1 MGGISMRE
9 TYSDRNGEVSPN
21 VKKGLKHEQDITKK
35 SQEENSL
42 VKRMTSDLFKGGNRN
57 V

>member
-1 MGGISMRE
+1 MRE
-9 TYSDRNGEVSPN
+9 TYPNRNEEINPN
-21 VKKGLKHEQDITKK
+21 VKKGLKQEQDITKK

-42 VKRMTSDLFKGGNRN
+42 VKRMTSDLFKGGNNN